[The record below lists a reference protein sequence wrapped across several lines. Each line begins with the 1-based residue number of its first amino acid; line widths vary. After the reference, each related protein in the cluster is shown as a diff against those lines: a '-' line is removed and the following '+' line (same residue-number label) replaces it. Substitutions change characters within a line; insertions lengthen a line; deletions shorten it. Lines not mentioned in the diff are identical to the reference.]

1 MTYTVSMRILSIETS
16 CDETAVALL
25 SFTDAGS
32 RTHYEVVAEKLHSQS
47 DIHRSYGGVYPSLAK
62 REHQKILPI
71 LARALLEDESLLQKD
86 ASAQISDAVRQI
98 CAREPDML
106 KAIEQH
112 FARTRPTTI
121 DTLAVTCGPGLAPA
135 LWVGVNFT
143 RALALLWDIPIIPV
157 NHMEGHI
164 VSALITDT
172 ELITPQYPLLA
183 LLVSGGHTE
192 LVLATR
198 PGTYQKI
205 GRTLDDAAGEAF
217 DKVARLL
224 GLPYPGGPALAG
236 LATKARE
243 SAATPPTTLPRP
255 MLQDDTLNFSY
266 AGLKTAVRVFCEKHP
281 NLSEHEKAALAME
294 FEDAVVETLLVKTQR
309 ALERYNPKSIIIS
322 GGVSANKQLREQFQ
336 NLSKQHPQIALYC
349 AKRGYATDN
358 AVMIALAAYTNRA
371 ITTAAETLTADA
383 NLSFPDLA
391 S

>member
-1 MTYTVSMRILSIETS
+1 MRILSIETS

-25 SFTDAGS
+25 SFTDAGDQT
-32 RTHYEVVAEKLHSQS
+32 RYEVVAEKLHSQS
-47 DIHRSYGGVYPSLAK
+47 DIHSSYGGVYPSLAK

-71 LARALLEDESLLQKD
+71 LAHALLESESLLQKEP
-86 ASAQISDAVRQI
+86 SAQISDAVRQI
-98 CAREPDML
+98 CAREPEML
-106 KAIEQH
+106 QAIEQH
-112 FARTRPTTI
+112 FAHTRPTTI
-121 DTLAVTCGPGLAPA
+121 DALAVTRGPGLAPA

-143 RALALLWDIPIIPV
+143 RALALLWDMPIIPV

-164 VSALITDT
+164 ISALISDT

-192 LVLATR
+192 LVLATH

-205 GRTLDDAAGEAF
+205 GQTLDDAAGEAF

-224 GLPYPGGPALAG
+224 GLPYPGGPALAE
-236 LATKARE
+236 LAETARTA
-243 SAATPPTTLPRP
+243 AATPPTTLPRP

-281 NLSEHEKAALAME
+281 NLSEPDKAALAME

-309 ALERYNPKSIIIS
+309 ALERYTPKSIIVS
-322 GGVSANKQLREQFQ
+322 GGVSANKQLREQFRH
-336 NLSKQHPQIALYC
+336 LSERHPQITLYC
-349 AKRGYATDN
+349 AKRDYATDN
-358 AVMIALAAYTNRA
+358 AVMIALAAYTNRVT
-371 ITTAAETLTADA
+371 IPAETLTADA
-383 NLSFPDLA
+383 NLSFPALV

>member
-1 MTYTVSMRILSIETS
+1 MRILSIETS

-25 SFTDAGS
+25 SFTDADS
-32 RTHYEVVAEKLHSQS
+32 RTRYEVTAEKLHSQS
-47 DIHRSYGGVYPSLAK
+47 DIHSSYGGVYPSLAK

-71 LARALLEDESLLQKD
+71 LAHALLEEKSVLQKD
-86 ASAQISDAVRQI
+86 PSVQISDTVRQI
-98 CAREPDML
+98 CTREPEML
-106 KAIEQH
+106 QAIEQR
-112 FARTRPTTI
+112 FAHTRPTTI
-121 DTLAVTCGPGLAPA
+121 DALAVTRGQGLAPA

-143 RALALLWDIPIIPV
+143 RALALLWSMPIIPV

-192 LVLATR
+192 LVLSTR

-205 GRTLDDAAGEAF
+205 GQTLDDAAGEAF

-224 GLPYPGGPALAG
+224 GLPYPGGPALAT
-236 LATKARE
+236 LAETART
-243 SAATPPTTLPRP
+243 AGATPPTTLPRP

-281 NLSEHEKAALAME
+281 NLSEDEKAALAME

-309 ALERYNPKSIIIS
+309 ALERYALKSIIVS
-322 GGVSANKQLREQFQ
+322 GGVSANKRLREQFRH
-336 NLSKQHPQIALYC
+336 LAEQHPQIALYC

-358 AVMIALAAYTNRA
+358 AVMIALAAYTNRT
-371 ITTAAETLTADA
+371 TTAAETLTADA
-383 NLSFPDLA
+383 NLSFPTLA